1 MPTDVNNNRPMFP
14 DCENYR
20 PEVAENKPSGTPVLT
35 VSNDVTGDNMTS
47 LVLISLHCSR
57 CATVNIVF

>member
-1 MPTDVNNNRPMFP
+1 MSTDVNNNRPMFP

-35 VSNDVTGDNMTS
+35 VSIDVTGGGLVTS
-47 LVLISLHCSR
+47 SVVANSASKKLR
-57 CATVNIVF
+57 